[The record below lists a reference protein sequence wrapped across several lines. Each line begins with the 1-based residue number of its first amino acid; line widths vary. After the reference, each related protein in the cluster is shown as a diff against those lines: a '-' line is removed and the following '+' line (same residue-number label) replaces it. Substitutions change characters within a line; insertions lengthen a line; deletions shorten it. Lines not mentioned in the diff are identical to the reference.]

1 MFFNKLSGL
10 VRGPRALSPTHRFVE
25 KVVAALGPSIAEA
38 DNFEPILA
46 QALHSAELYY
56 HQQIQAIPGPFE
68 ISASDP
74 GNNPFIQTVF
84 PSRDDVMAALGRSI
98 EVRDFLPALAR
109 EGSLE
114 FFALLGCREKVIAGT
129 EPALQFADHT
139 VRSIG
144 HSEEYCRESLRNSCL
159 HRLLGQFRAHVD
171 TLRHRGKIPKAEWNI
186 ENRANV
192 AAADADQATEF
203 VLAEQEL
210 APDKLLKGLVARLE
224 TPEVHP
230 RIESST
236 VAGADQRGTR
246 AELPVMRCADR
257 RQWSVSLVQIPVE
270 EAMNALASES
280 HCHRYILI

>member
-25 KVVAALGPSIAEA
+25 KVVAALGPSITEA

-74 GNNPFIQTVF
+74 ANNPFVQTIF
-84 PSRDDVMAALGRSI
+84 PTRDDVMAALGRSI

-109 EGSLE
+109 DGNLE
-114 FFALLGCREKVIAGT
+114 FFGLLGVRERVTAGNQSG
-129 EPALQFADHT
+129 LQFADHT

-159 HRLLGQFRAHVD
+159 HRLLGQFREHVD
-171 TLRHRGKIPKAEWNI
+171 TLRNRGQIPKTEWNI
-186 ENRANV
+186 ENRANAAV
-192 AAADADQATEF
+192 ANEDQAPEF
-203 VLAEQEL
+203 VVAEREL
-210 APDKLLKGLVARLE
+210 SPDNLLKGLVAWLE
-224 TPEVHP
+224 TPEVHL
-230 RIESST
+230 RIESSNAG
-236 VAGADQRGTR
+236 VADHIGGR

-257 RQWSVSLVQIPVE
+257 RHWSVSLVQIPVE
-270 EAMNALASES
+270 EALNALASES
-280 HCHRYILI
+280 NCHRYILI